1 MTLRL
6 RRTYCTHFLP
16 SFSLSLS
23 TPPSL
28 SLSLA
33 LLNSLMWFWA
43 WILNEK
49 CITTLL
55 FSLSSSLYVS
65 FTILYFNPSLHDR
78 TGDRQNQALCRPLV
92 ILLSGTSLLPLS
104 SLLPLFLSPCF
115 FFLLS
120 YPHLPLISASVILL
134 RSARKSLLYL
144 SLSSLHFPHCSFFFP
159 HTHTHTHF
167 TFINL
172 RDYDGQ
178 DFKDDTLMFDCIVK
192 RSMHC

>member
-1 MTLRL
+1 MQGKHMVDKHMHTTTRVAYDSEVKKNILYPL
-6 RRTYCTHFLP
+6 PAFILSIALNP
-16 SFSLSLS
+16 SF
-23 TPPSL
+23 SL

-115 FFLLS
+115 FFFCL
-120 YPHLPLISASVILL
+120 
-134 RSARKSLLYL
+134 
-144 SLSSLHFPHCSFFFP
+144 
-159 HTHTHTHF
+159 
-167 TFINL
+167 
-172 RDYDGQ
+172 
-178 DFKDDTLMFDCIVK
+178 TLT
-192 RSMHC
+192 SP